1 MKRMLATCLKPPAQH
16 APRRLATTRDIV
28 KLQRLMTHALLRPLT
43 AESGMQSKW
52 IDGRPMEEFAAEFI
66 KPNDRL
72 SAFERLQLYN
82 RMYWFR
88 LIDAFYD
95 DNPGLR
101 GLIGETKF
109 LRLCEAYLEKY
120 PSRSFT
126 LRNLC
131 GRLAAFIAEAP
142 KFTSPQ
148 TALALEVA
156 RFEWSQTVAFDS
168 ESRPVLKPAAIA
180 RASASTLRLGLQPY
194 ITLLAC
200 NHPVDD
206 YVLAV
211 KRRDALRG
219 AVSNASETTTRR
231 ARTRSIPRPKRR
243 RTYLAVHRVAN
254 QLYYKRL
261 ERPAFLILLA
271 LGSGATLANAIA
283 AGGPRVRPA
292 QIQAWFASWMQLGW
306 FCRR

>member
-1 MKRMLATCLKPPAQH
+1 MSRPVATGLKAPPAH
-16 APRRLATTRDIV
+16 APRRLATTNDVV
-28 KLQRLMTHALLRPLT
+28 KLQRLMTHALVRPLT
-43 AESGMQSKW
+43 AESGMQTTW
-52 IDGRPMEEFAAEFI
+52 TDGRPMEEFAAEFI

-101 GLIGETKF
+101 ALLGDKRF
-109 LRLCEAYLEKY
+109 LQLCEAFLAKY

-131 GRLAAFIAEAP
+131 ARLADFIAETPKLTAP
-142 KFTSPQ
+142 H

-156 RFEWSQTVAFDS
+156 RFEWSQTVAFDG
-168 ESRPVLKPAAIA
+168 ESRPVLEPAAIA
-180 RASASTLRLGLQPY
+180 RASANKLLLALQPY
-194 ITLLAC
+194 ITLFAF

-211 KRRDALRG
+211 KQRDALRG
-219 AVSNASETTTRR
+219 AASNTSGTATRR
-231 ARTRSIPRPKRR
+231 SRVRSIPRPRR
-243 RTYLAVHRVAN
+243 ARTYIAVHRIAN

-261 ERPAFLILLA
+261 ERPAYLILVALQAGQPLA
-271 LGSGATLANAIA
+271 EVIA

-292 QIQAWFASWMQLGW
+292 QMQAWFAAWMKFGW
-306 FCRR
+306 FCRK